1 MTCRMTKKTKDDET
15 NNNVVPVEDFW
26 QRKVNKINTL
36 YVYGAIDT
44 EEYIEEMVRL
54 GFTQKQILDDM
65 NDNKED

>member
-15 NNNVVPVEDFW
+15 NNVVPVEDFW

-36 YVYGAIDT
+36 YVYGAIGT

>member
-1 MTCRMTKKTKDDET
+1 MTCRLVKKTT
-15 NNNVVPVEDFW
+15 GGNVIPVEYFW
-26 QRKVNKINTL
+26 QKKVNKINTL
-36 YVYGAIDT
+36 YAYGAIGT

>member
-1 MTCRMTKKTKDDET
+1 MTCRMTKET
-15 NNNVVPVEDFW
+15 TEDNVVPVEDFW
-26 QRKVNKINTL
+26 QKKVNKINTL
-36 YVYGAIDT
+36 YAYGAIGT

>member
-1 MTCRMTKKTKDDET
+1 MVKKNKDGE
-15 NNNVVPVEDFW
+15 NVVPIEDFW

-36 YVYGAIDT
+36 YAYGAIGT

>member
-1 MTCRMTKKTKDDET
+1 MTCRMVKKNKDGE
-15 NNNVVPVEDFW
+15 NVVPIEDFW

-36 YVYGAIDT
+36 YAYGAIGT

>member
-1 MTCRMTKKTKDDET
+1 MTKKTED
-15 NNNVVPVEDFW
+15 NIVPVEDFW

-36 YVYGAIDT
+36 YAYGAIGT

-65 NDNKED
+65 QNKED

>member
-1 MTCRMTKKTKDDET
+1 MTCRMTKKTED
-15 NNNVVPVEDFW
+15 NIVPVEDFW

-36 YVYGAIDT
+36 YAYGAIGT

-65 NDNKED
+65 QNKED

>member
-1 MTCRMTKKTKDDET
+1 MTCRMTKKTQDDET
-15 NNNVVPVEDFW
+15 NNVVPVADFW

-36 YVYGAIDT
+36 YAYGAIGT